1 MAQVTIDREVMRG
14 AGRATRRGVTVSI
27 VLALVS
33 LGAATVTGALG
44 YGYSSITVPIGL
56 LVITSRALN
65 PALVIVEAFVN
76 VYLVILN
83 RAAIRRIARRIAP
96 VIAGVL
102 PGVLVGSLLLAAL
115 ESRTAK
121 IVCYA
126 AILPLL
132 LAQAA
137 GLRMPL
143 RRERT
148 IALPF
153 GLGVGLLYALT
164 TISGPPL
171 ALFLNNQGLTREDFK
186 VAMAV
191 TRVAESVFALV
202 TYASLGLLTG
212 GSAHL
217 AGWLLPGVLV
227 GMPLGHVLIGKIA
240 PETFRRVCM
249 SFDAWLVAFGL
260 GHALVGRGVP
270 ASHAYL
276 VLVATIAIDGLLL
289 RRYFA
294 GTAASGRNRPR

>member
-1 MAQVTIDREVMRG
+1 M
-14 AGRATRRGVTVSI
+14 

-33 LGAATVTGALG
+33 LGAATVTGAIG

-65 PALVIVEAFVN
+65 PALVLVEVAVN

-96 VIAGVL
+96 VIAGLL
-102 PGVLVGSLLLAAL
+102 PGVLLGSLLLASLA
-115 ESRTAK
+115 SGTAK
-121 IVCYA
+121 LVCYA

-137 GLRMPL
+137 GLRRPL
-143 RRERT
+143 RREREV
-148 IALPF
+148 ALPF
-153 GLGVGLLYALT
+153 GFGVGLLYALT

-186 VAMAV
+186 IAIAV
-191 TRVAESVFALV
+191 TRVAESVLALV

-212 GSAHL
+212 GSVHL

-227 GMPLGHVLIGKIA
+227 GLPLGHALIRRIA

-260 GHALVGRGVP
+260 ARVLVARGVP
-270 ASHAYL
+270 AAVAYQVLAATLL
-276 VLVATIAIDGLLL
+276 VDVLLL
-289 RRYFA
+289 RRYIA
-294 GTAASGRNRPR
+294 ARRIAAS